1 MCRRRPISL
10 SISKRG
16 TNRIG
21 SSNQSRFAGRE
32 DEEDNVLKRPVWNGP
47 GTDWEQR
54 ALLERALSAPPP
66 TMTAEDIRMAMF
78 SRTSQVYDVSLR
90 RSPRG
95 RCVLVIDGDRTL
107 PERDTAAYMR
117 KLAGI
122 AEIVS
127 ERGAVHVVQNCIRRL
142 PREGL
147 GPQDRRCFVL

>member
-1 MCRRRPISL
+1 MS
-10 SISKRG
+10 
-16 TNRIG
+16 
-21 SSNQSRFAGRE
+21 SSNQSRFADREE
-32 DEEDNVLKRPVWNGP
+32 DEEEDSILKRPVWNGP
-47 GTDWEQR
+47 GSDSAAEEEWECR
-54 ALLERALSAPPP
+54 ARLERALSAPPP
-66 TMTAEDIRMAMF
+66 SMTAEDIRMAMF

-107 PERDTAAYMR
+107 PERNTAAYMR

-127 ERGAVHVVQNCIRRL
+127 ERGAVHVVQNYIRRL

-147 GPQDRRCFVL
+147 GPQDRRCFLL